1 MISVCKNHC
10 FRIWNMQCLA
20 SEILS
25 MKITLIGWVPVS
37 LSFML
42 PLETGYSFLRPV
54 ILGHVEVSV
63 AEQLTSRTP
72 DLEVGG
78 SSLSSRLVSLD
89 KELKSTLSLFAQV
102 YKWELVTYCWGL
114 ILQWTSILSRRE
126 WQYF

>member
-63 AEQLTSRTP
+63 AEQLTS
-72 DLEVGG
+72 
-78 SSLSSRLVSLD
+78 
-89 KELKSTLSLFAQV
+89 
-102 YKWELVTYCWGL
+102 
-114 ILQWTSILSRRE
+114 
-126 WQYF
+126 